1 MLETL
6 KPCKVMKFFEEISK
20 IPRKSGEED
29 KIVEYLKKFA
39 IERNLEYYTDNY
51 RNIVIKKEA
60 SQGKENSP
68 AIALQAHTD
77 MICEKLP
84 ESNHDFS
91 KDSLELYVDGDFIKA
106 KGTTLGADNGIG
118 VAIILAVLDCEKIKA
133 PKLECIFT
141 SEEETTMLGAIN
153 IDLSNIESNRIIS
166 LDNGKEG
173 KILISS
179 AECNEWK
186 GKVNFAREE
195 TAKPGFELVY
205 DNFKGGHSG
214 GNIGDETR
222 GNPIKLAIEIL
233 KKLEDVQIA
242 NITGGSQV
250 NVIPREVSVKFVTEN
265 KNAEEIITKEISK
278 QKEFYGKDVKI
289 ELNKD
294 AEITEVINKESSNKI
309 IDFIEEF
316 QSRAIKK
323 DDQGNVL
330 QSGNMAKVK
339 TNVNNIE
346 IEFSERS
353 NVPAFEKEYLENL
366 ESLIKKYDV
375 EIVWNQNL
383 KGVPKRENNFLASEC
398 KKIYKELYNEE
409 MEEIV
414 SQGVVEGG
422 FFINKKPSCEYVCI
436 GPNTFDVH
444 SPSERL
450 SIPSTRKVWKFI
462 KELLNK
468 M

>member
-1 MLETL
+1 MLEEI
-6 KPCKVMKFFEEISK
+6 KPCKVMKYFEEISK

-29 KIVEYLKKFA
+29 KIVEYLKNFA

-51 RNIVIKKEA
+51 RNIIIKKNA
-60 SQGKENSP
+60 TPGKENNKP
-68 AIALQAHTD
+68 IALQAHTD
-77 MICEKLP
+77 MICEKTP
-84 ESNHDFS
+84 ESKHDFS
-91 KDSLELYVDGDFIKA
+91 KDGLDLYVEDDFIKA

-153 IDLSNIESNRIIS
+153 LDLDNIESNRIIS

-173 KILISS
+173 KILVSS

-186 GKVNFAREE
+186 GIINFRKDKL
-195 TAKPGFELVY
+195 TKKGFELVY

-233 KKLEDVQIA
+233 KQLEEVQLADIR
-242 NITGGSQV
+242 GGSRV

-265 KNAEEIITKEISK
+265 KNAEEIIIKEINK
-278 QKEFYGKDVKI
+278 QKEYYGKDVKI
-289 ELNKD
+289 ELNEIEEISEVIDK
-294 AEITEVINKESSNKI
+294 ENTKKIIEFITE
-309 IDFIEEF
+309 F
-316 QSRAIKK
+316 QNGAIKR
-323 DDQGNVL
+323 DEQGNVL

-339 TNVNNIE
+339 TNETNIE

-353 NVPAFEKEYLENL
+353 NMKDYEKEYLANL
-366 ESLIKKYDV
+366 NNLIKKYDV
-375 EIVWNQNL
+375 EILWSQNL
-383 KGVPKRENNFLASEC
+383 KGVPKRETNTLTGEC
-398 KKIYKELYNEE
+398 EKLYKELYNEE

-422 FFINKKPSCEYVCI
+422 FFVSKKPSCEYVCI

-450 SIPSTRKVWKFI
+450 SITSTKKIWKFI

>member
-1 MLETL
+1 MLEEI
-6 KPCKVMKFFEEISK
+6 KPCKVMKYFEEISK

-29 KIVEYLKKFA
+29 KIVEYLKNFA

-51 RNIVIKKEA
+51 RNIIIKKNA
-60 SQGKENSP
+60 TPGKENNKP
-68 AIALQAHTD
+68 IALQAHTD
-77 MICEKLP
+77 MICEKTP
-84 ESNHDFS
+84 ESKHDFS
-91 KDSLELYVDGDFIKA
+91 KDGLDLYVEDDFIKA

-153 IDLSNIESNRIIS
+153 LDLDNIESNRIIS

-173 KILISS
+173 KILVSS

-186 GKVNFAREE
+186 GIINFRKDKL
-195 TAKPGFELVY
+195 TKKGFELVY

-233 KKLEDVQIA
+233 KQLEEVQLADIR
-242 NITGGSQV
+242 GGSRV

-265 KNAEEIITKEISK
+265 KNAEEIIIKEINK
-278 QKEFYGKDVKI
+278 QKEYYGKDVKI
-289 ELNKD
+289 ELNEIEEISEVIDK
-294 AEITEVINKESSNKI
+294 ENTKKIIEFITE
-309 IDFIEEF
+309 F
-316 QSRAIKK
+316 QNGAIKR
-323 DDQGNVL
+323 DEQGNVL

-339 TNVNNIE
+339 TNETNIE

-353 NVPAFEKEYLENL
+353 NMKDYEKEYLANL
-366 ESLIKKYDV
+366 NNLIKKYDV
-375 EIVWNQNL
+375 EILWSQNL
-383 KGVPKRENNFLASEC
+383 KGVPKREKNTLASEC
-398 KKIYKELYNEE
+398 EKVYKELYNEE
-409 MEEIV
+409 LEEIV

-422 FFINKKPSCEYVCI
+422 FFINKKPNCEYVCI

-450 SIPSTRKVWKFI
+450 SITSTKKIWKFI

>member
-1 MLETL
+1 MLEEI
-6 KPCKVMKFFEEISK
+6 KPCKVMRYFEEISK
-20 IPRKSGEED
+20 IPRKSGKED

-39 IERNLEYYTDNY
+39 IERNLVYYTDNY
-51 RNIVIKKEA
+51 KNIIIRKEA

-77 MICEKLP
+77 MICEKIP
-84 ESNHDFS
+84 ESKHDFS
-91 KDSLELYVDGDFIKA
+91 KDGLELYVDGDFIKA

-153 IDLSNIESNRIIS
+153 VDLDNIESNRIIS

-173 KILISS
+173 KILVSS

-186 GKVNFAREE
+186 GKINFRKDKL
-195 TAKPGFELVY
+195 TKKGFELVY

-233 KKLEDVQIA
+233 KQLEEVQLADIR
-242 NITGGSQV
+242 GGSRV
-250 NVIPREVSVKFVTEN
+250 NVIPREVSVKFVTSDE
-265 KNAEEIITKEISK
+265 NAEKIITKEITK

-289 ELNKD
+289 ELNKGV
-294 AEITEVINKESSNKI
+294 EITEVINKENSNKI
-309 IDFIEEF
+309 IDFIKEF
-316 QSRAIKK
+316 QSGAIKK
-323 DDQGNVL
+323 DEQGNVL

-339 TNVNNIE
+339 TNENDIE

-366 ESLIKKYDV
+366 ESLIKKYDI
-375 EIVWNQNL
+375 EIVWNQTL
-383 KGVPKRENNFLASEC
+383 KGVPKREKNTLASEC
-398 KKIYKELYNEE
+398 ENVYKELYNEE

-450 SIPSTRKVWKFI
+450 SITSTKKIWKFI

>member
-1 MLETL
+1 MLEEI
-6 KPCKVMKFFEEISK
+6 KPCKVMKYFEEISK

-29 KIVEYLKKFA
+29 KIVEYLKNFA

-51 RNIVIKKEA
+51 RNIIIKKNA
-60 SQGKENSP
+60 TPGKENNKP
-68 AIALQAHTD
+68 IALQAHTD
-77 MICEKLP
+77 MICEKTP
-84 ESNHDFS
+84 ESKHDFS
-91 KDSLELYVDGDFIKA
+91 KDGLDLYVEDDFIKA

-153 IDLSNIESNRIIS
+153 VDLDNIESNRIIS

-173 KILISS
+173 KILVSS

-186 GKVNFAREE
+186 GKINFRKDKL
-195 TAKPGFELVY
+195 TKKGFELVY

-233 KKLEDVQIA
+233 KQLEEVQLADIR
-242 NITGGSQV
+242 GGSRV

-265 KNAEEIITKEISK
+265 KNAEEIIIKEINK
-278 QKEFYGKDVKI
+278 QKEYYGKDVKI
-289 ELNKD
+289 ELNKIEEISEVID
-294 AEITEVINKESSNKI
+294 KENTKKIIEFITE
-309 IDFIEEF
+309 F
-316 QSRAIKK
+316 QNGAIKR
-323 DDQGNVL
+323 DEQGNVL

-339 TNVNNIE
+339 TNETNIE
-346 IEFSERS
+346 IKFSERS
-353 NVPAFEKEYLENL
+353 NMKDYEKEYLANL
-366 ESLIKKYDV
+366 NNLIKKYDV
-375 EIVWNQNL
+375 EILWSQNL
-383 KGVPKRENNFLASEC
+383 KGVPKRETNTLAGEC
-398 KKIYKELYNEE
+398 EKLYKELYNEE

-422 FFINKKPSCEYVCI
+422 FFVSKKPSCEYVCI

-450 SIPSTRKVWKFI
+450 SITSTKKIWKFI

>member
-1 MLETL
+1 MLEGL
-6 KPCKVMKFFEEISK
+6 KPCKVMRFFEEISK
-20 IPRKSGEED
+20 IPRRSGEED
-29 KIVEYLKKFA
+29 KVVEYLKKFA

-91 KDSLELYVDGDFIKA
+91 KDGLELYVDGDFIRA

-153 IDLSNIESNRIIS
+153 VDLDNIESNRIIS

-173 KILISS
+173 KILVSS

-186 GKVNFAREE
+186 GKINFRKDKL
-195 TAKPGFELVY
+195 TKKGFELVY

-233 KKLEDVQIA
+233 KQLEEVQLADIR
-242 NITGGSQV
+242 GGSRV

-265 KNAEEIITKEISK
+265 KNAEEIIIKEINK
-278 QKEFYGKDVKI
+278 QKEYYGKDVKI
-289 ELNKD
+289 ELNEIEEISEVIDK
-294 AEITEVINKESSNKI
+294 ENTKKIIEFITE
-309 IDFIEEF
+309 F
-316 QSRAIKK
+316 QNGAIKR
-323 DDQGNVL
+323 DEQGNVL

-339 TNVNNIE
+339 TNETNIE

-353 NVPAFEKEYLENL
+353 NMKEYEKEYLAKLNN
-366 ESLIKKYDV
+366 LIKKYDV
-375 EIVWNQNL
+375 EILWSQNL
-383 KGVPKRENNFLASEC
+383 KGVPKRENNTLASEC
-398 KKIYKELYNEE
+398 EKVYKELYHEE

-422 FFINKKPSCEYVCI
+422 FFVSKKPSCEYVCI

-450 SIPSTRKVWKFI
+450 SITSTKKIWKFI

>member
-1 MLETL
+1 MLEEI
-6 KPCKVMKFFEEISK
+6 KPCKVMRYFEEISK
-20 IPRKSGEED
+20 IPRKSGKED

-51 RNIVIKKEA
+51 KNIIIRKEA

-77 MICEKLP
+77 MICENIP
-84 ESNHDFS
+84 ESKHDFS
-91 KDSLELYVDGDFIKA
+91 KDGLDLYVEDDFIKA

-153 IDLSNIESNRIIS
+153 VDLDNIESNRIIS

-173 KILISS
+173 KILVSS

-186 GKVNFAREE
+186 GKINFRKDKL
-195 TAKPGFELVY
+195 TKKGFELVY

-233 KKLEDVQIA
+233 KQLEEVQLADIR
-242 NITGGSQV
+242 GGSRV
-250 NVIPREVSVKFVTEN
+250 NVIPREVSVKFVTSDE
-265 KNAEEIITKEISK
+265 NAEKIITKEITK

-289 ELNKD
+289 ELNKGV
-294 AEITEVINKESSNKI
+294 EITEVINKENSNKI
-309 IDFIEEF
+309 IDFIKEF
-316 QSRAIKK
+316 QSGAIKK
-323 DDQGNVL
+323 DEQGNVL

-339 TNVNNIE
+339 TNENDIE

-366 ESLIKKYDV
+366 ESLIKKYDI
-375 EIVWNQNL
+375 EIVWNQTL
-383 KGVPKRENNFLASEC
+383 KGVPKREKNTLASEC
-398 KKIYKELYNEE
+398 EKVYKELYNEE

-450 SIPSTRKVWKFI
+450 SINSTKKIWKFI

>member
-1 MLETL
+1 MLEEI
-6 KPCKVMKFFEEISK
+6 KPCKVMKYFEEISK

-29 KIVEYLKKFA
+29 KIVEYLKNFA

-51 RNIVIKKEA
+51 RNIIIKKNA
-60 SQGKENSP
+60 IPGKENNKP
-68 AIALQAHTD
+68 IALQAHTD
-77 MICEKLP
+77 MICEKTP
-84 ESNHDFS
+84 ESKHDFS
-91 KDSLELYVDGDFIKA
+91 KDGLDLYVEDDFIKA

-141 SEEETTMLGAIN
+141 SEEEKTMLGAIN
-153 IDLSNIESNRIIS
+153 LDLDNIESNRIIS

-173 KILISS
+173 KILVSS

-186 GKVNFAREE
+186 GIINFRKDKL
-195 TAKPGFELVY
+195 TKKGFELVY

-233 KKLEDVQIA
+233 KQLEEVQLADIR
-242 NITGGSQV
+242 GGSRV

-265 KNAEEIITKEISK
+265 KNAEEIIIKEINK
-278 QKEFYGKDVKI
+278 QKEYYGKDVKI
-289 ELNKD
+289 ELNEIEEISEVIDK
-294 AEITEVINKESSNKI
+294 ENTKKIIEFITE
-309 IDFIEEF
+309 F
-316 QSRAIKK
+316 QNGAIKR
-323 DDQGNVL
+323 DEQGNVL
-330 QSGNMAKVK
+330 QSGNMAKDK
-339 TNVNNIE
+339 TNENDIE

-366 ESLIKKYDV
+366 ESLIKKYDI
-375 EIVWNQNL
+375 EIVWNQTL
-383 KGVPKRENNFLASEC
+383 KGVPKREKNTLASEC
-398 KKIYKELYNEE
+398 EKVYKELYNEE

-450 SIPSTRKVWKFI
+450 SINSTKKIWKFI

>member
-1 MLETL
+1 MLEEI
-6 KPCKVMKFFEEISK
+6 KPCKVMKYFEEISK

-29 KIVEYLKKFA
+29 KIVEFLKKFA

-51 RNIVIKKEA
+51 RNIIIKKNA
-60 SQGKENSP
+60 APGKENNQP
-68 AIALQAHTD
+68 IALQAHTD
-77 MICEKLP
+77 MICEKIP
-84 ESNHDFS
+84 ESKHDFS
-91 KDSLELYVDGDFIKA
+91 KDGLELYVDGDFIKA

-141 SEEETTMLGAIN
+141 SEEETTMSGAIN
-153 IDLSNIESNRIIS
+153 LDLANIESNRIIS

-179 AECNEWK
+179 AECTEWK
-186 GKVNFAREE
+186 GKINFTREK
-195 TAKPGFELVY
+195 TVKPGFELVY

-242 NITGGSQV
+242 NIMGGSRV
-250 NVIPREVSVKFVTEN
+250 NVIPREVSVKFVTSDE
-265 KNAEEIITKEISK
+265 NAEKMIKKEITK

-294 AEITEVINKESSNKI
+294 AEITEIINKENSNKI
-309 IDFIEEF
+309 INFIEEF
-316 QSRAIKK
+316 QSGAIKK
-323 DDQGNVL
+323 DEQGNVL

-339 TNVNNIE
+339 TNEIDIE

-366 ESLIKKYDV
+366 ESLIKKYDI
-375 EIVWNQNL
+375 EIVWNQTL
-383 KGVPKRENNFLASEC
+383 KGVPKREKNTLASEC
-398 KKIYKELYNEE
+398 EKVYKELYNEE
-409 MEEIV
+409 LEEIV

-422 FFINKKPSCEYVCI
+422 FFINKKPNCEYVCI

-450 SIPSTRKVWKFI
+450 SISSTKKIWKFI

>member
-1 MLETL
+1 MLEEI
-6 KPCKVMKFFEEISK
+6 KPCKVMKYFEEISK

-29 KIVEYLKKFA
+29 KIVEYLKNFA

-51 RNIVIKKEA
+51 RNIIIKKNA
-60 SQGKENSP
+60 TPGKENNNP
-68 AIALQAHTD
+68 IALQAHTD
-77 MICEKLP
+77 MICEKTP
-84 ESNHDFS
+84 ESKHDFS
-91 KDSLELYVDGDFIKA
+91 KDGLDLYVEDDFIKA
-106 KGTTLGADNGIG
+106 KGTTLGADNWIG

-153 IDLSNIESNRIIS
+153 VDLDNIESNRIIS

-173 KILISS
+173 KILVSS

-186 GKVNFAREE
+186 GKINFRKDKL
-195 TAKPGFELVY
+195 TKKGFELVY

-233 KKLEDVQIA
+233 KQLEEVQLADIR
-242 NITGGSQV
+242 GGSRV

-265 KNAEEIITKEISK
+265 KNAEEIIIKEINK
-278 QKEFYGKDVKI
+278 QKEYYGKDVKI
-289 ELNKD
+289 ELNEIEEISEVIDK
-294 AEITEVINKESSNKI
+294 ENTKKIIEFITE
-309 IDFIEEF
+309 F
-316 QSRAIKK
+316 QNGAIKR
-323 DDQGNVL
+323 DEQGNVL

-339 TNVNNIE
+339 TNENDIE

-366 ESLIKKYDV
+366 ESLIKKYDI
-375 EIVWNQNL
+375 EIVWNQTL
-383 KGVPKRENNFLASEC
+383 KGVPKREKNTLASEC
-398 KKIYKELYNEE
+398 ENVYKELYNEE

-450 SIPSTRKVWKFI
+450 SINSTKKIWKFI

>member
-1 MLETL
+1 MLEEI
-6 KPCKVMKFFEEISK
+6 KPCKVMKYFEEISK

-29 KIVEYLKKFA
+29 KIVEYLKNFA

-51 RNIVIKKEA
+51 RNIIIKKNA
-60 SQGKENSP
+60 TPGKENNKP
-68 AIALQAHTD
+68 IALQAHTD
-77 MICEKLP
+77 MICEKTP
-84 ESNHDFS
+84 ESKHDFS
-91 KDSLELYVDGDFIKA
+91 KDGLDLYVEDDFIKA

-153 IDLSNIESNRIIS
+153 LDLDNIESNRIIS

-173 KILISS
+173 KILVSS

-186 GKVNFAREE
+186 GIINFRKDKL
-195 TAKPGFELVY
+195 TKKGFELVY

-233 KKLEDVQIA
+233 KKLEDVQLS
-242 NITGGSQV
+242 NITGGSRV
-250 NVIPREVSVKFVTEN
+250 NVIPREMSVKFVTSDE
-265 KNAEEIITKEISK
+265 NAEKIITKEITK

-289 ELNKD
+289 ELNKGV
-294 AEITEVINKESSNKI
+294 EITEVINKENSNKI
-309 IDFIEEF
+309 IDFIKEF
-316 QSRAIKK
+316 QSGAIKK
-323 DDQGNVL
+323 DEQGNVL

-339 TNVNNIE
+339 TNENDIE

-366 ESLIKKYDV
+366 ESLIKKYDI
-375 EIVWNQNL
+375 EIVWNQTL
-383 KGVPKRENNFLASEC
+383 KGVPKREKNTLASEC
-398 KKIYKELYNEE
+398 EKVYKELYNEE
-409 MEEIV
+409 LEEIV

-422 FFINKKPSCEYVCI
+422 FFINKKPNCEYVCI

-450 SIPSTRKVWKFI
+450 SISSTKKIWKFI

>member
-1 MLETL
+1 MLEEI
-6 KPCKVMKFFEEISK
+6 KPCKVMKYFEEISK

-29 KIVEYLKKFA
+29 KIVEYLKNFA

-51 RNIVIKKEA
+51 RNIIIKKNA
-60 SQGKENSP
+60 TPGKEKNKP
-68 AIALQAHTD
+68 IALQAHTD
-77 MICEKLP
+77 MICEKTP
-84 ESNHDFS
+84 ESKHDFS
-91 KDSLELYVDGDFIKA
+91 KDGLDLYVEDDFIKA

-118 VAIILAVLDCEKIKA
+118 VAIILAVLDCEKIKT

-153 IDLSNIESNRIIS
+153 LDLDNIESNRIIS

-173 KILISS
+173 KILVSS

-186 GKVNFAREE
+186 GKINFRKDKL
-195 TAKPGFELVY
+195 TKKGFELVY

-233 KKLEDVQIA
+233 KQLEDVQLADIR
-242 NITGGSQV
+242 GGSRV

-265 KNAEEIITKEISK
+265 KNAEEIIIKEINK
-278 QKEFYGKDVKI
+278 QKEYYGKDVKI
-289 ELNKD
+289 ELNGIEEISEVIDK
-294 AEITEVINKESSNKI
+294 ENKKKIIEFITE
-309 IDFIEEF
+309 F
-316 QSRAIKK
+316 QNGAIKR

-339 TNVNNIE
+339 TNETNIE

-353 NVPAFEKEYLENL
+353 NMKDYEKEYLANL
-366 ESLIKKYDV
+366 NNLIKKYDV
-375 EIVWNQNL
+375 EILWSQNL
-383 KGVPKRENNFLASEC
+383 KGVPKRETNTLANEC
-398 KKIYKELYNEE
+398 EKLYKELYNEE

-422 FFINKKPSCEYVCI
+422 FFVSKKPSCEYVCI

-450 SIPSTRKVWKFI
+450 SITSTKKIWKFI

>member
-1 MLETL
+1 MLEGL

-29 KIVEYLKKFA
+29 EIIKYLKKFA
-39 IERNLEYYTDNY
+39 VERNLEYYTDNY

-84 ESNHDFS
+84 ESNHDFA
-91 KDSLELYVDGDFIKA
+91 KDGLELYVDGDFVKA

-118 VAIILAVLDCEKIKA
+118 VAIMLAVLDCKNIRA

-153 IDLSNIESNRIIS
+153 LDLANIESNRIIS

-186 GKVNFAREE
+186 GKLNFTREK

-205 DNFKGGHSG
+205 DKFKGGHSG

-222 GNPIKLAIEIL
+222 GNPIKLASEIL
-233 KKLEDVQIA
+233 KKLKDVQIA
-242 NITGGSQV
+242 YIAGGSRV
-250 NVIPREVSVKFVTEN
+250 NVIPREVSVKFVTSNEN
-265 KNAEEIITKEISK
+265 AKKIIIREIASQKEI
-278 QKEFYGKDVKI
+278 YGKDVKI

-294 AEITEVINKESSNKI
+294 VEITEVINKENSNKI
-309 IDFIEEF
+309 IDFIKEF
-316 QSRAIKK
+316 QNGAIKK
-323 DDQGNVL
+323 DEQGNVL

-339 TNVNNIE
+339 TNENDIE

-353 NVPAFEKEYLENL
+353 NVPTFEKEYLENL
-366 ESLIKKYDV
+366 ESLIKKYDIK
-375 EIVWNQNL
+375 IVWNQNL
-383 KGVPKRENNFLASEC
+383 KGVPKRERNTLASEC
-398 KKIYKELYNEE
+398 KKVYKELYNEE
-409 MEEIV
+409 LEEIV

-450 SIPSTRKVWKFI
+450 SITSTKKIWKFI

-468 M
+468 I

>member
-1 MLETL
+1 MLEEI
-6 KPCKVMKFFEEISK
+6 KPCKVMRYFEEIGK

-39 IERNLEYYTDNY
+39 IERKLEYYTDNY
-51 RNIVIKKEA
+51 RNIIIKKNA
-60 SQGKENSP
+60 TSSKENSP

-91 KDSLELYVDGDFIKA
+91 KDGLELYVDGDFIKA

-153 IDLSNIESNRIIS
+153 LDLANIESNRIIS

-186 GKVNFAREE
+186 GKINFTREK
-195 TAKPGFELVY
+195 TVKPGFELVY

-242 NITGGSQV
+242 NITGGSKV
-250 NVIPREVSVKFVTEN
+250 NVIPREVSVKFVTSDE
-265 KNAEEIITKEISK
+265 NAEKIITKEITK

-289 ELNKD
+289 ELNKGV
-294 AEITEVINKESSNKI
+294 EITEVINKENSNKI
-309 IDFIEEF
+309 IDFIKEF
-316 QSRAIKK
+316 QSGAIKK
-323 DDQGNVL
+323 DEQGNVL

-339 TNVNNIE
+339 TNENDIE

-366 ESLIKKYDV
+366 ESLIKKYDI
-375 EIVWNQNL
+375 EIVWNQTL
-383 KGVPKRENNFLASEC
+383 KGVPKRE
-398 KKIYKELYNEE
+398 KKYFSK
-409 MEEIV
+409 
-414 SQGVVEGG
+414 
-422 FFINKKPSCEYVCI
+422 
-436 GPNTFDVH
+436 
-444 SPSERL
+444 
-450 SIPSTRKVWKFI
+450 
-462 KELLNK
+462 
-468 M
+468 

>member
-1 MLETL
+1 MLEEI
-6 KPCKVMKFFEEISK
+6 KPCKVMKYFEEISK

-29 KIVEYLKKFA
+29 KIVEYLKNFA

-51 RNIVIKKEA
+51 RNIIIKKNA
-60 SQGKENSP
+60 TPGKENNNP
-68 AIALQAHTD
+68 IALQAHTD
-77 MICEKLP
+77 MICEKTP
-84 ESNHDFS
+84 ESKHDFS
-91 KDSLELYVDGDFIKA
+91 KDGLDLYVEDDFIKA

-153 IDLSNIESNRIIS
+153 VDLDNIESNRIIS

-173 KILISS
+173 KILVSS

-186 GKVNFAREE
+186 GKINFRKDKL
-195 TAKPGFELVY
+195 TKKGFELVY

-233 KKLEDVQIA
+233 KQLEEVQLADIR
-242 NITGGSQV
+242 GGSRV

-265 KNAEEIITKEISK
+265 KNAEEIIIKEINK
-278 QKEFYGKDVKI
+278 QKEYYGKDVKI
-289 ELNKD
+289 ELNEIEEISEVIDK
-294 AEITEVINKESSNKI
+294 ENTKKIIEFITE
-309 IDFIEEF
+309 F
-316 QSRAIKK
+316 QNGAIKR
-323 DDQGNVL
+323 DEQGNVL

-339 TNVNNIE
+339 TNENDIE

-366 ESLIKKYDV
+366 ESLIKKYDI
-375 EIVWNQNL
+375 EIVWNQTL
-383 KGVPKRENNFLASEC
+383 KGVPKREKNTLASEC
-398 KKIYKELYNEE
+398 ENVYKELYNEE

-422 FFINKKPSCEYVCI
+422 FFINKKPNCEYVCI

-450 SIPSTRKVWKFI
+450 SISSTKKIWKFI

>member
-1 MLETL
+1 MLEEI
-6 KPCKVMKFFEEISK
+6 KPCKVMKYFEEISK

-29 KIVEYLKKFA
+29 KIVEYLKNFA
-39 IERNLEYYTDNY
+39 IERNLEYCTDNY
-51 RNIVIKKEA
+51 RNIIIKKNA
-60 SQGKENSP
+60 APGKENNKP
-68 AIALQAHTD
+68 IALQAHTD
-77 MICEKLP
+77 MICEKTP
-84 ESNHDFS
+84 ESKHDFS
-91 KDSLELYVDGDFIKA
+91 KDGLDLYVEDDFIKA

-153 IDLSNIESNRIIS
+153 LDLDNIESNRIIS

-173 KILISS
+173 KILVSS

-186 GKVNFAREE
+186 GKMNFRKDKL
-195 TAKPGFELVY
+195 TKKGFELVY

-233 KKLEDVQIA
+233 KQLEDVQLADIR
-242 NITGGSQV
+242 GGSRV

-265 KNAEEIITKEISK
+265 KNAEEIIIKEINK
-278 QKEFYGKDVKI
+278 QKEYYGKDIKI
-289 ELNKD
+289 ELNGIEEISEVIDK
-294 AEITEVINKESSNKI
+294 ENTKKIIEFITE
-309 IDFIEEF
+309 F
-316 QSRAIKK
+316 QNGAIKR
-323 DDQGNVL
+323 DEQGNVL

-339 TNVNNIE
+339 TNETNIE

-353 NVPAFEKEYLENL
+353 NMKD
-366 ESLIKKYDV
+366 KKYDV
-375 EIVWNQNL
+375 EILWNQNL
-383 KGVPKRENNFLASEC
+383 KGVPKRENNTLAGEC
-398 KKIYKELYNEE
+398 EKLYKELYHEE

-422 FFINKKPSCEYVCI
+422 FFVSKKPSCEYVCI

-450 SIPSTRKVWKFI
+450 SITSTKKIWKFI

>member
-51 RNIVIKKEA
+51 RNIVIKKDA

>member
-1 MLETL
+1 MLEGL
-6 KPCKVMKFFEEISK
+6 KPCKVMEFFEEISK

-29 KIVEYLKKFA
+29 KVVEYLKKFA

-77 MICEKLP
+77 MVCEKLL

-91 KDSLELYVDGDFIKA
+91 KDGLELYVDGDFIKA

-153 IDLSNIESNRIIS
+153 LDLANIESNRIIS

-186 GKVNFAREE
+186 GKVNFTRKE
-195 TAKPGFELVY
+195 TAKPGFELIY

-233 KKLEDVQIA
+233 KKLEDAQLA

-250 NVIPREVSVKFVTEN
+250 NVIPREVSIKFVTSDE
-265 KNAEEIITKEISK
+265 NAEKMITKEITK

-294 AEITEVINKESSNKI
+294 EEITEVINKENSNNI

-316 QSRAIKK
+316 QSGAIKK
-323 DDQGNVL
+323 DEQGNVL

-339 TNVNNIE
+339 TNKNDIE

-366 ESLIKKYDV
+366 ESLIKKYDI
-375 EIVWNQNL
+375 EIVWNQTL
-383 KGVPKRENNFLASEC
+383 KGVPKRANNTLASEC
-398 KKIYKELYNEE
+398 EKVYKELYNEE
-409 MEEIV
+409 IEEIV

-422 FFINKKPSCEYVCI
+422 FFINKKTSCEYVCI

-450 SIPSTRKVWKFI
+450 SISSTQKIWKFI

>member
-1 MLETL
+1 MLEGL

-20 IPRKSGEED
+20 IPRKSGKED
-29 KIVEYLKKFA
+29 KVVEFLKKFA
-39 IERNLEYYTDNY
+39 IERELEYYTDNY
-51 RNIVIKKEA
+51 RNIIIKKEA

-68 AIALQAHTD
+68 TIALQAHTD

-84 ESNHDFS
+84 DSKHEFS
-91 KDSLELYVDGDFIKA
+91 KDGLELYVDGDFIKA

-153 IDLSNIESNRIIS
+153 LDLANIESNRIIS

-186 GKVNFAREE
+186 GKINFSREE
-195 TAKPGFELVY
+195 TVKPGFELVY
-205 DNFKGGHSG
+205 ENFKGGHSG

-233 KKLEDVQIA
+233 KKLEDVQLA
-242 NITGGSQV
+242 NITGGSSV
-250 NVIPREVSVKFVTEN
+250 NVIPREVTVKFVTEN
-265 KNAEEIITKEISK
+265 NNAEEIITKEITK
-278 QKEFYGKDVKI
+278 QKEFYGKEVKI

-294 AEITEVINKESSNKI
+294 VKIKETIDKEASDKI
-309 IDFIEEF
+309 IGFIEEF
-316 QSRAIKK
+316 QNGAIKK
-323 DDQGNVL
+323 DEQENVL

-339 TNVNNIE
+339 TNEMDIE

-353 NVPAFEKEYLENL
+353 NVQAFEKEYLENL
-366 ESLIKKYDV
+366 ESLIKKYDI
-375 EIVWNQNL
+375 EIVWKQNL
-383 KGVPKRENNFLASEC
+383 KGVPKKEKNTLASEC
-398 KKIYKELYNEE
+398 KKVYKELYNEE

-422 FFINKKPSCEYVCI
+422 FFVNKKPSCEYVCI

-450 SIPSTRKVWKFI
+450 SISSTKKIWKFI

>member
-1 MLETL
+1 MYFYFRRGNNN
-6 KPCKVMKFFEEISK
+6 V
-20 IPRKSGEED
+20 
-29 KIVEYLKKFA
+29 
-39 IERNLEYYTDNY
+39 
-51 RNIVIKKEA
+51 
-60 SQGKENSP
+60 
-68 AIALQAHTD
+68 
-77 MICEKLP
+77 
-84 ESNHDFS
+84 
-91 KDSLELYVDGDFIKA
+91 
-106 KGTTLGADNGIG
+106 
-118 VAIILAVLDCEKIKA
+118 
-133 PKLECIFT
+133 
-141 SEEETTMLGAIN
+141 GAIN
-153 IDLSNIESNRIIS
+153 LDLANIESNRIIS

-186 GKVNFAREE
+186 GKVNFTREK
-195 TAKPGFELVY
+195 TDKPSFELVY
-205 DNFKGGHSG
+205 DSFKGGHSG

-233 KKLEDVQIA
+233 KKLQDVQIA

-265 KNAEEIITKEISK
+265 KNAEEIITKEITK
-278 QKEFYGKDVKI
+278 QKEIYGRDVRI

-294 AEITEVINKESSNKI
+294 AEITEVINKENSNKI

-316 QSRAIKK
+316 QSGAIKK
-323 DDQGNVL
+323 DEQGNVL

-339 TNVNNIE
+339 TNEKDIE

-353 NVPAFEKEYLENL
+353 NMPAFEKAYLENL
-366 ESLIKKYDV
+366 ESLIKKYNI

-383 KGVPKRENNFLASEC
+383 KGVPKKENNTLAREC
-398 KKIYKELYNEE
+398 EKVYKELYNEE

-422 FFINKKPSCEYVCI
+422 FFIYKKPRCEYVCI

-450 SIPSTRKVWKFI
+450 SINSTKKIWKFI

>member
-1 MLETL
+1 MLEEI
-6 KPCKVMKFFEEISK
+6 KPCKVMKYFEEISK

-29 KIVEYLKKFA
+29 KIVEYLKNFA

-51 RNIVIKKEA
+51 RNIIIKKNA
-60 SQGKENSP
+60 TPGKENNKP
-68 AIALQAHTD
+68 IALQAHTD
-77 MICEKLP
+77 MICEKTP
-84 ESNHDFS
+84 ESKHDFS
-91 KDSLELYVDGDFIKA
+91 KDGLDLYVEDDFIKA

-153 IDLSNIESNRIIS
+153 LDLDNIESNRIIS

-173 KILISS
+173 KILVSS

-186 GKVNFAREE
+186 GIINFRKDKL
-195 TAKPGFELVY
+195 TKKGFELVY

-233 KKLEDVQIA
+233 KQLEEVQLADIR
-242 NITGGSQV
+242 GGSRV

-265 KNAEEIITKEISK
+265 KNAEEIIIKEINK
-278 QKEFYGKDVKI
+278 QKEYYGKDVKI
-289 ELNKD
+289 ELNEIEEISEVIDK
-294 AEITEVINKESSNKI
+294 ENTKKIIEFITE
-309 IDFIEEF
+309 F
-316 QSRAIKK
+316 QNGAIKR
-323 DDQGNVL
+323 DEQGNVL

-339 TNVNNIE
+339 TNETNIE

-353 NVPAFEKEYLENL
+353 NMKDYEKEYLAKLNN
-366 ESLIKKYDV
+366 LIKKYDV
-375 EIVWNQNL
+375 EILWSQNL
-383 KGVPKRENNFLASEC
+383 KGVPKRENNTLAGEC
-398 KKIYKELYNEE
+398 EKLYKELYNEE

-422 FFINKKPSCEYVCI
+422 FFVSKKPSCEYVCI

-450 SIPSTRKVWKFI
+450 SITSTKKIWKFI

>member
-1 MLETL
+1 MLEGL

-20 IPRKSGEED
+20 IPRKSGKED

-39 IERNLEYYTDNY
+39 IERELEYYTDNY
-51 RNIVIKKEA
+51 RNIIIKKEA

-68 AIALQAHTD
+68 TIALQAHTD

-84 ESNHDFS
+84 DSKHEFS
-91 KDSLELYVDGDFIKA
+91 KDGLELYVDGDFIKA

-153 IDLSNIESNRIIS
+153 LDLANIEGNRIIS

-179 AECNEWK
+179 AECKEWK
-186 GKVNFAREE
+186 GKINFSREE
-195 TAKPGFELVY
+195 TVKPGFELVY
-205 DNFKGGHSG
+205 ENFKGGHSG

-233 KKLEDVQIA
+233 KKLEDVQLA
-242 NITGGSQV
+242 NITGGSSV
-250 NVIPREVSVKFVTEN
+250 NVIPRELTVKFVTEN
-265 KNAEEIITKEISK
+265 NNAEEIITKEITK
-278 QKEFYGKDVKI
+278 QKEFYGKEVKI

-294 AEITEVINKESSNKI
+294 VKIKETIDKEASDKI
-309 IDFIEEF
+309 IGFIEEF
-316 QSRAIKK
+316 QNGAIKK
-323 DDQGNVL
+323 DEQENVL

-339 TNVNNIE
+339 TNEMDIE

-353 NVPAFEKEYLENL
+353 NVPEFEKEYLENL
-366 ESLIKKYDV
+366 ESLIKKYDI
-375 EIVWNQNL
+375 EIVWKQNL
-383 KGVPKRENNFLASEC
+383 KGVPKKEKNTLASEC
-398 KKIYKELYNEE
+398 KKVYKELYNEE

-422 FFINKKPSCEYVCI
+422 FFVNKKPSCEYVCI

-450 SIPSTRKVWKFI
+450 SISSTKKIWKFI

>member
-1 MLETL
+1 MLEEI
-6 KPCKVMKFFEEISK
+6 KPCKVMKYFEEISK

-29 KIVEYLKKFA
+29 KIVEYLKNFA

-51 RNIVIKKEA
+51 RNIIIKKNA
-60 SQGKENSP
+60 TPGKENNKP
-68 AIALQAHTD
+68 IALQAHTD
-77 MICEKLP
+77 MICEKTP
-84 ESNHDFS
+84 ESKHDFS
-91 KDSLELYVDGDFIKA
+91 KDGLDLYVEDDFIKA

-153 IDLSNIESNRIIS
+153 LDLDNIESNRIIS

-173 KILISS
+173 KILVSS

-186 GKVNFAREE
+186 GIINFRKDKL
-195 TAKPGFELVY
+195 TKKGFELVY

-222 GNPIKLAIEIL
+222 GNPIKLSIEIL
-233 KKLEDVQIA
+233 KQLEEVQLADIR
-242 NITGGSQV
+242 GGSRV

-265 KNAEEIITKEISK
+265 KNAEEIIIKEINK
-278 QKEFYGKDVKI
+278 QKEYYGKDVKI
-289 ELNKD
+289 ELNEIEEISEVIDK
-294 AEITEVINKESSNKI
+294 ENTKKIIEFITE
-309 IDFIEEF
+309 F
-316 QSRAIKK
+316 QNGAIKR
-323 DDQGNVL
+323 DEQGNVL

-339 TNVNNIE
+339 TNETNIE

-353 NVPAFEKEYLENL
+353 NMKDYEKEYLAKLNN
-366 ESLIKKYDV
+366 LIKKYDV
-375 EIVWNQNL
+375 EILWSQNL
-383 KGVPKRENNFLASEC
+383 KGVPKRENNTLAGEC
-398 KKIYKELYNEE
+398 EKLYKELYNEE

-422 FFINKKPSCEYVCI
+422 FFVSKKPSCEYVCI

-450 SIPSTRKVWKFI
+450 SITSTKKIWKFI

>member
-1 MLETL
+1 MLEEI
-6 KPCKVMKFFEEISK
+6 KPCKVMRYFEEISK
-20 IPRKSGEED
+20 IPRKSGKED

-51 RNIVIKKEA
+51 KNIIIRKEA

-77 MICEKLP
+77 MICEKIP
-84 ESNHDFS
+84 ESKHDFS
-91 KDSLELYVDGDFIKA
+91 KDGLELYVDGDFIKA

-153 IDLSNIESNRIIS
+153 LDLANIESNRIIS

-186 GKVNFAREE
+186 GKINFTREK
-195 TAKPGFELVY
+195 TVKPGFELVY

-233 KKLEDVQIA
+233 KQLEEVQLADIR
-242 NITGGSQV
+242 GGSRV

-265 KNAEEIITKEISK
+265 KNAEEIIIKEINK
-278 QKEFYGKDVKI
+278 QKEYYGKDVKI
-289 ELNKD
+289 ELNEIEEISEVIDK
-294 AEITEVINKESSNKI
+294 ENTKKIIEFITE
-309 IDFIEEF
+309 F
-316 QSRAIKK
+316 QNGAIKR
-323 DDQGNVL
+323 DEQGNVL

-339 TNVNNIE
+339 TNENDIE

-366 ESLIKKYDV
+366 ESLIKKYDI
-375 EIVWNQNL
+375 EIVWNQTL
-383 KGVPKRENNFLASEC
+383 KGVPKREKNTLASEC
-398 KKIYKELYNEE
+398 ENVYKELYNEE
-409 MEEIV
+409 LEEIV

-422 FFINKKPSCEYVCI
+422 FFINKKPNCEYVCI

-450 SIPSTRKVWKFI
+450 SISSTKKIWKFI

>member
-1 MLETL
+1 MLEEI
-6 KPCKVMKFFEEISK
+6 KPCKVMKYFEEISK

-29 KIVEYLKKFA
+29 KIVEYLKNFA

-51 RNIVIKKEA
+51 RNIIIKKNA
-60 SQGKENSP
+60 TPGKENNKP
-68 AIALQAHTD
+68 IALQAHTD
-77 MICEKLP
+77 MICEKTP
-84 ESNHDFS
+84 ESKHDFS
-91 KDSLELYVDGDFIKA
+91 KDGLDLYVEDDFIKA

-153 IDLSNIESNRIIS
+153 LDLDNIESNRIIS

-173 KILISS
+173 KILVSS

-186 GKVNFAREE
+186 GIINFRKDKL
-195 TAKPGFELVY
+195 TKKGFELVY

-233 KKLEDVQIA
+233 KQLEEVQLADIR
-242 NITGGSQV
+242 GGSRV

-265 KNAEEIITKEISK
+265 KNAEEIIIKEINK
-278 QKEFYGKDVKI
+278 QKEYYGKDVKI
-289 ELNKD
+289 ELNEIEEISEVIDK
-294 AEITEVINKESSNKI
+294 ENTKKIIEFITE
-309 IDFIEEF
+309 F
-316 QSRAIKK
+316 QNGAIKR
-323 DDQGNVL
+323 DEQGNVL

-339 TNVNNIE
+339 TNETNIE

-353 NVPAFEKEYLENL
+353 NMKDYEKEYLANL
-366 ESLIKKYDV
+366 NNLIKKYDV
-375 EIVWNQNL
+375 EILWSQNL
-383 KGVPKRENNFLASEC
+383 KGVPKREKNTLASEC
-398 KKIYKELYNEE
+398 EKVYKELYNEE
-409 MEEIV
+409 LEEIV

-422 FFINKKPSCEYVCI
+422 FFINKKPNCEYVCI

-450 SIPSTRKVWKFI
+450 SISSTKKIWKFI

>member
-1 MLETL
+1 MLEGL

-29 KIVEYLKKFA
+29 KVVEYLKKFA
-39 IERNLEYYTDNY
+39 IERNLEYYKDNY

-77 MICEKLP
+77 MICEKSP

-91 KDSLELYVDGDFIKA
+91 IDGLELYVDGDFIKA

-153 IDLSNIESNRIIS
+153 LDLANIESNRIIS

-186 GKVNFAREE
+186 GKVNFTREK
-195 TAKPGFELVY
+195 TDKPSFELVY
-205 DNFKGGHSG
+205 DSFKGGHSG

-233 KKLEDVQIA
+233 KKLQDVQIA

-265 KNAEEIITKEISK
+265 KNAEEIITKEITK
-278 QKEFYGKDVKI
+278 QKEFYGKEVKI

-294 AEITEVINKESSNKI
+294 LEIIEVINKENSNITK
-309 IDFIEEF
+309 
-316 QSRAIKK
+316 
-323 DDQGNVL
+323 N
-330 QSGNMAKVK
+330 
-339 TNVNNIE
+339 
-346 IEFSERS
+346 
-353 NVPAFEKEYLENL
+353 
-366 ESLIKKYDV
+366 
-375 EIVWNQNL
+375 
-383 KGVPKRENNFLASEC
+383 
-398 KKIYKELYNEE
+398 
-409 MEEIV
+409 
-414 SQGVVEGG
+414 
-422 FFINKKPSCEYVCI
+422 
-436 GPNTFDVH
+436 
-444 SPSERL
+444 
-450 SIPSTRKVWKFI
+450 
-462 KELLNK
+462 
-468 M
+468 

>member
-1 MLETL
+1 M
-6 KPCKVMKFFEEISK
+6 
-20 IPRKSGEED
+20 
-29 KIVEYLKKFA
+29 
-39 IERNLEYYTDNY
+39 
-51 RNIVIKKEA
+51 
-60 SQGKENSP
+60 
-68 AIALQAHTD
+68 QAHTD

-91 KDSLELYVDGDFIKA
+91 KDGLELYVDGDFIKA

-153 IDLSNIESNRIIS
+153 LDLANIESNRIIS

-186 GKVNFAREE
+186 GKINFTREK
-195 TAKPGFELVY
+195 TVKPGFELVY

-242 NITGGSQV
+242 NITGGSRV
-250 NVIPREVSVKFVTEN
+250 NVIPREVSVKFVTSDE
-265 KNAEEIITKEISK
+265 NAEKIITKEITK

-289 ELNKD
+289 ELNKGV
-294 AEITEVINKESSNKI
+294 EITEVINKENSNKI
-309 IDFIEEF
+309 IDFIKEF
-316 QSRAIKK
+316 QSGAIKK
-323 DDQGNVL
+323 DEQGNVL

-339 TNVNNIE
+339 TNENDIE

-366 ESLIKKYDV
+366 ESLI
-375 EIVWNQNL
+375 
-383 KGVPKRENNFLASEC
+383 GVPKREKNTLASEC
-398 KKIYKELYNEE
+398 ENVYKELYNEE
-409 MEEIV
+409 LEEIV

-422 FFINKKPSCEYVCI
+422 FFINKKPNCEYVCI

-450 SIPSTRKVWKFI
+450 SISSTKKIWKFI

>member
-1 MLETL
+1 MLEEI
-6 KPCKVMKFFEEISK
+6 KPCKVMKYFEEISK

-29 KIVEYLKKFA
+29 KIVEYLKNFA

-51 RNIVIKKEA
+51 RNIIIKKNA
-60 SQGKENSP
+60 TPGKENNNP
-68 AIALQAHTD
+68 IALQAHTD
-77 MICEKLP
+77 MICEKTP
-84 ESNHDFS
+84 ESKHDFS
-91 KDSLELYVDGDFIKA
+91 KDGLDLYVEDDFIKA

-153 IDLSNIESNRIIS
+153 VDLDNIESNRIIS

-173 KILISS
+173 KILVSS

-186 GKVNFAREE
+186 GKINFRKDKL
-195 TAKPGFELVY
+195 TKKGFELVY

-233 KKLEDVQIA
+233 KQLEEVQLADIR
-242 NITGGSQV
+242 GGSRV

-265 KNAEEIITKEISK
+265 KNAEEIIIKEINK

-289 ELNKD
+289 ELNEIEEISEVIDK
-294 AEITEVINKESSNKI
+294 ENTKKIIEFITE
-309 IDFIEEF
+309 F
-316 QSRAIKK
+316 QNGAIKK
-323 DDQGNVL
+323 DEQGNVL

-339 TNVNNIE
+339 TNENDIE

-366 ESLIKKYDV
+366 ESLIKKYDI
-375 EIVWNQNL
+375 EIVWNQTL
-383 KGVPKRENNFLASEC
+383 KGVPKREKNTLASEC
-398 KKIYKELYNEE
+398 ENVYKELYNEE

-450 SIPSTRKVWKFI
+450 SISSTKKIWKFI

>member
-1 MLETL
+1 MLEGL
-6 KPCKVMKFFEEISK
+6 KPCKVMRFFEEISK

-29 KIVEYLKKFA
+29 KVVEYLKKFA

-91 KDSLELYVDGDFIKA
+91 KDGLELYVDGDFIRA

-118 VAIILAVLDCEKIKA
+118 VAIILAVLNCEKIKA

-153 IDLSNIESNRIIS
+153 LDLANIESNRIIS

-186 GKVNFAREE
+186 GKVNFTRKE
-195 TAKPGFELVY
+195 TAKPGFELIY

-233 KKLEDVQIA
+233 KKLEDVQLA
-242 NITGGSQV
+242 DITGGSGV

-265 KNAEEIITKEISK
+265 KNAEEIIIKEITK

-294 AEITEVINKESSNKI
+294 AEITEVINKENSNKI

-316 QSRAIKK
+316 QSGAIKK
-323 DDQGNVL
+323 DEQRNVL

-339 TNVNNIE
+339 TNENDIE

-353 NVPAFEKEYLENL
+353 NVPEFEKEYLENL
-366 ESLIKKYDV
+366 ESLIKKYDI
-375 EIVWNQNL
+375 EIVWNQTL
-383 KGVPKRENNFLASEC
+383 KGVPKREKNTLASEC
-398 KKIYKELYNEE
+398 EKVYKELYKEE

-450 SIPSTRKVWKFI
+450 SIGSTKKIWKFI